1 MMWQQR
7 IKTGQLYMTADG
19 KDSATDGDVDIASS
33 LFLAARI
40 WPAGSS
46 AYPAGKYL
54 EWAVSVANAL
64 RKKVVHRTANVL
76 LLGDWADPSDRTLY
90 DATRSSDMIL
100 SAMKC
105 ARFRH
110 EPR

>member
-7 IKTGQLYMTADG
+7 IKNGQLYMTSDG
-19 KDSATDGDVDIASS
+19 KDSATDGDVDIASA

-40 WPAGSS
+40 WPSGSS

-54 EWAVSVANAL
+54 DWAVSVANVL
-64 RKKVVHRTANVL
+64 RRKVVHRTANVL

-100 SAMKC
+100 SGLKC
-105 ARFRH
+105 VLLSLG
-110 EPR
+110 PR